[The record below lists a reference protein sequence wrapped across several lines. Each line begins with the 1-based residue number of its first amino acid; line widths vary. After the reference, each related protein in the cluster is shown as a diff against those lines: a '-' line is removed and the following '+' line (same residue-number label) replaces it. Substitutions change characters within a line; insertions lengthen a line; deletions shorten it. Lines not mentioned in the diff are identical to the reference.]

1 MLPPYTTDILIS
13 GIACA
18 FALRSHCFYL
28 AKKEEVVF
36 YASRSSRTGR
46 EVHLMFF
53 AYATEIC
60 DSFVSGFILCF
71 RLTVALLSFIDP
83 ASAVA
88 VSLHSGFIPVG
99 LCFLSIV

>member
-1 MLPPYTTDILIS
+1 
-13 GIACA
+13 
-18 FALRSHCFYL
+18 
-28 AKKEEVVF
+28 
-36 YASRSSRTGR
+36 
-46 EVHLMFF
+46 MFF

-71 RLTVALLSFIDP
+71 HLTVALLSFIDP